1 MASIAMLVIDMQQG
15 LFDELP
21 RFDPEGVVERINR
34 LTERVRAANG
44 TVLFIQH
51 DGPKGDVLEPGTGGW
66 ELLAALNRRD
76 NDPVIRKSA
85 CDAFLDT
92 GLADT
97 LDRLRATT
105 LIITGCAT
113 DFCVDT
119 TLRAATSRGFDV
131 LVPTDCHTTG
141 DRPHLD
147 AKAIIAH
154 HNFMWENLIL
164 PAHPVKAVPAREIQ
178 L

>member
-1 MASIAMLVIDMQQG
+1 MESIAMLVVDMQQG
-15 LFDELP
+15 LFDQAP
-21 RFDPEGVVERINR
+21 RFDAAGVVERINR

-51 DGPKGDVLEPGTGGW
+51 DGPKGDSLEPGTWGW
-66 ELLAALNRRD
+66 ELLETLNRCEK
-76 NDPVIRKSA
+76 DPVIRKTA
-85 CDAFLDT
+85 CDAFLGT
-92 GLADT
+92 GLAET
-97 LDRLRATT
+97 LSRLKATT
-105 LIITGCAT
+105 LVVTGCAT

-131 LVPTDCHTTG
+131 LVPTDCHTTA

-147 AKAIIAH
+147 AETIIAH
-154 HNFMWENLIL
+154 PTFMWENLIL
-164 PAHPVKAVPAREIQ
+164 PGDPVKAVPARDIE

>member
-15 LFDELP
+15 VFDALP
-21 RFDPEGVVERINR
+21 RFDAKGVIERINR
-34 LTERVRAANG
+34 LAERVRAANG

-51 DGPKGDVLEPGTGGW
+51 DGPKGDVLEPGTDGW
-66 ELLAALNRRD
+66 EFLATLNRRE
-76 NDPVIRKSA
+76 NDPVIRKTA
-85 CDAFLDT
+85 CDAFLGT

-97 LDRLRATT
+97 LDRLKATT

-119 TLRAATSRGFDV
+119 TLRSATSRGFDV
-131 LVPTDCHTTG
+131 LVPTDAHTTG
-141 DRPHLD
+141 DRLHLD
-147 AKAIIAH
+147 AKTIIAH

-164 PAHPVKAVPAREIQ
+164 PEHPVKAAPAREIQ

>member
-1 MASIAMLVIDMQQG
+1 MEPITMLVVDMQQG
-15 LFDELP
+15 LFDQAP
-21 RFDPEGVVERINR
+21 RFDAAGVVERINR

-51 DGPKGDVLEPGTGGW
+51 DGPNGDPLEPGTWGW
-66 ELLAALNRRD
+66 EILGTLDRSE
-76 NDPVIRKSA
+76 NDPVIRKTA
-85 CDAFLDT
+85 CDAFLGT

-97 LDRLRATT
+97 LSRLKATT
-105 LIITGCAT
+105 LVITGCAT

-119 TLRAATSRGFDV
+119 TLRSATSRGFDV
-131 LVPTDCHTTG
+131 LVPTDCHTTA

-147 AKAIIAH
+147 AETIIAH

-164 PAHPVKAVPAREIQ
+164 PGDPVKALPAGDIE

>member
-1 MASIAMLVIDMQQG
+1 MLVVDMQQG
-15 LFDELP
+15 LFDQAP
-21 RFDPEGVVERINR
+21 RFDAGGVVDRINR
-34 LTERVRAANG
+34 LTDRVHAANG

-51 DGPKGDVLEPGTGGW
+51 DGPKGDSLEPGTCGW
-66 ELLAALNRRD
+66 EILGTLNRSD
-76 NDPVIRKSA
+76 KDPVIRKTA
-85 CDAFLDT
+85 CDAFLGT

-97 LDRLRATT
+97 LNRLKATT

-119 TLRAATSRGFDV
+119 TLRSATSRGFDV
-131 LVPTDCHTTG
+131 LVPTDCHTTA

-147 AKAIIAH
+147 AETIIVH

-164 PAHPVKAVPAREIQ
+164 PGHPVKALPARDIE